1 VKVKIDRTFPM
12 PAPSAVTWATLAD
25 IPTVASCMPGA
36 KITERIDDAHYKGTV
51 TVKVGPATLAFKGE
65 IEVQALDAVKRTIRL
80 VAKGTDSSGSSAAA
94 LDLTA
99 KVQDADAGRSEL
111 VGHSEASVSGKAA
124 TFGGRMMDAV
134 SDQILKQF
142 AANFAGRVE
151 AQSSSGSE
159 GGGGSAPTGST
170 EPAASRPTGSGEAV
184 SAPSAASRADPAA
197 SLTAPVAAAAPKP
210 ALAPSAQTGS
220 AVVPE
225 AQPLNGLALA
235 WAVFKAW
242 IRGLFTN
249 KAA

>member
-1 VKVKIDRTFPM
+1 MKVTIDRTFPM
-12 PAPSAVTWATLAD
+12 PAPPAVTWATLAD

-36 KITERIDDAHYKGTV
+36 KITERIDEKHYKGTV

-65 IEVQALDAVKRTIRL
+65 IEVEALDPANRTLRL
-80 VAKGTDSSGSSAAA
+80 VAKGTDSSGSSAAS

-151 AQSSSGSE
+151 AQSSSGSD
-159 GGGGSAPTGST
+159 GGGSAPPGST
-170 EPAASRPTGSGEAV
+170 EPAASRPTGSGEAA
-184 SAPSAASRADPAA
+184 SARNTASPADPAA
-197 SLTAPVAAAAPKP
+197 SSTASVAAQKP
-210 ALAPSAQTGS
+210 ALAPSAQTDS
-220 AVVPE
+220 AAVPE

-249 KAA
+249 NAA

>member
-1 VKVKIDRTFPM
+1 M

-111 VGHSEASVSGKAA
+111 VGHSEASVSGQKAA
-124 TFGGRMMDAV
+124 AGQPRRGQPNPPHRDPPE
-134 SDQILKQF
+134 
-142 AANFAGRVE
+142 AGRPFRLR
-151 AQSSSGSE
+151 
-159 GGGGSAPTGST
+159 APH
-170 EPAASRPTGSGEAV
+170 
-184 SAPSAASRADPAA
+184 RARI
-197 SLTAPVAAAAPKP
+197 
-210 ALAPSAQTGS
+210 
-220 AVVPE
+220 
-225 AQPLNGLALA
+225 PLQA
-235 WAVFKAW
+235 
-242 IRGLFTN
+242 
-249 KAA
+249 